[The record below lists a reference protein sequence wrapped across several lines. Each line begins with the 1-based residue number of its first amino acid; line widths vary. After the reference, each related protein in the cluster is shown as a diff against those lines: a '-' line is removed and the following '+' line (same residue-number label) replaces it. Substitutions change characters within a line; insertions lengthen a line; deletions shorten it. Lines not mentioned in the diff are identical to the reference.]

1 MTLYT
6 SKVIAQWLCLTERRV
21 RQLRDEGVIVEAR
34 PGLYELQ
41 PTVAR
46 YIKYLGGAGK
56 ESLNTERM
64 KLTAEKRKAAEMD
77 NDLRRGD
84 LHSTQDIEKGI
95 QTMCLNIRSRFLAMP
110 AKLSPTLA
118 AMDGNQAAIFDEM
131 KKAIDETLEE
141 LSDYR
146 VAFAVEDTA
155 DERTVPFP
163 VSWTVEMKKKQKETQ
178 DILSYHTQAAG
189 CSDKARAKASGGRQ
203 PIEECGRTGL

>member
-155 DERTVPFP
+155 DEGT
-163 VSWTVEMKKKQKETQ
+163 
-178 DILSYHTQAAG
+178 
-189 CSDKARAKASGGRQ
+189 
-203 PIEECGRTGL
+203 EEK